1 MPRIA
6 QKLVTT
12 LSRFMRERRGATAVE
27 FALIATPLLILLFGV
42 LELCMILLVTATLD
56 TATDFAAR
64 NIRTGVF
71 QKSGAITNADFAAL
85 VCRNMNW
92 LSGTCEKVAPQGAP
106 PADPT
111 RTLFV
116 DAQIFP
122 DFAAAAQ
129 PRVVDIATF
138 NPQQVCWEAGNPG
151 DIVLVRTYYRWPI
164 ISPLLRP
171 FFQNTTI
178 GGQAGRLI
186 ETARLFRNE
195 PFDPALQP
203 IGDGPCA

>member
-1 MPRIA
+1 MPRLA
-6 QKLVTT
+6 QKPIAVLTR
-12 LSRFMRERRGATAVE
+12 LARERGGATAVE

-71 QKSGAITNADFAAL
+71 QKSGAITEADFAAL

-92 LSGTCEKVAPQGAP
+92 LSGTCDRAKDPDDPDEPS
-106 PADPT
+106 ADA
-111 RTLFV
+111 TLFV
-116 DAQIFP
+116 EAQTFESFADA
-122 DFAAAAQ
+122 AN
-129 PRVVDIATF
+129 PRATEPTTF
-138 NPQQVCWEAGNPG
+138 DPTQTCWSVGNPG

-164 ISPLLRP
+164 ITPLLRP
-171 FFQNTTI
+171 FFQNTVVE
-178 GGQAGRLI
+178 GQPGRLVS
-186 ETARLFRNE
+186 TARLFLNE

-203 IGDGPCA
+203 VKGRC